1 MARITNMQNEIA
13 QLQQC
18 LRERNATIA
27 KQNIDLSALRAKQA
41 EDTETIAKLRRELAE
56 ALKALA

>member
-27 KQNIDLSALRAKQA
+27 KQNEDLSAMRAKQA
-41 EDTETIAKLRRELAE
+41 ADAETIVNLRKELVD
-56 ALKALA
+56 ALKAQA